1 MGDKKSLFNKAS
13 ATIGGVFL
21 SLLLGIV
28 GGGVCG
34 AAILV
39 FGGLI
44 GRSGT
49 TGTEYFGYWDVD
61 LIWLGLLYG
70 VFFGAFVGALAYPF
84 LVRQIGFQK
93 AILPAFLGTIV
104 GGFAGAVA
112 GPPLAVLTG
121 ISGFFLALF
130 WTRIRLAKTSVS
142 ASR

>member
-1 MGDKKSLFNKAS
+1 MGKPESFLEEA
-13 ATIGGVFL
+13 ARAVGGVFL

-28 GGGVCG
+28 GGGLCG

-49 TGTEYFGYWDVD
+49 TGTEYLGYWNADI
-61 LIWLGLLYG
+61 IWLGLLYG
-70 VFFGAFVGALAYPF
+70 GFFGAFVGPLAYPF
-84 LVRQIGFQK
+84 LVRKIGFQK
-93 AILPAFLGTIV
+93 AILPAFLGTIL

-130 WTRIRLAKTSVS
+130 WTRIRLVETSVS
-142 ASR
+142 ASQ

>member
-1 MGDKKSLFNKAS
+1 MDDKKSLFKNAS
-13 ATIGGVFL
+13 AAIGGIFL
-21 SLLLGIV
+21 SLLLGVV

-49 TGTEYFGYWDVD
+49 TGTEYFGYWNVGI
-61 LIWLGLLYG
+61 IWLGLLYG
-70 VFFGAFVGALAYPF
+70 GFFGAFVGPLAYPF
-84 LVRQIGFQK
+84 LVRKIGFQK

-121 ISGFFLALF
+121 VCGFFLAVF
-130 WTRIRLAKTSVS
+130 RTRIRLAETSVS
-142 ASR
+142 TSQ

>member
-1 MGDKKSLFNKAS
+1 MCDKKSLFKNAR
-13 ATIGGVFL
+13 AAVGGVFL

-44 GRSGT
+44 GKSGT
-49 TGTEYFGYWDVD
+49 TGTEYFGYWNVD
-61 LIWLGLLYG
+61 IIWLGLLYG
-70 VFFGAFVGALAYPF
+70 GFVGAFVGPLAYPF
-84 LVRQIGFQK
+84 LVRKIGFQK

-121 ISGFFLALF
+121 ICGFFLALF
-130 WTRIRLAKTSVS
+130 WTRIRLAETSVS
-142 ASR
+142 ASQ